1 MVQGLKIRRFSQI
14 MIISVLSLFM
24 LTACKGSDSGDA
36 ADGTDGST
44 AAGSVAANGTE
55 DNKTTE
61 KTSEIPGGTLPDWS
75 EIKAKNP
82 GAVAVIRIEGKN
94 GDEIVTSGTDGI
106 YIDSGNDSGFTD
118 PLTVIYGSKGI
129 STLGDPDVFGKHP
142 HIYIYQE
149 HQIIEYSVFAAMK
162 GDDSDVLAK
171 NNVYDYDT
179 YCQFI
184 NNVYSSRSMEADY
197 DTSLQK
203 QVTKSWQTLM
213 ISDGNGSGS
222 SFIVYATADK
232 TYTL

>member
-1 MVQGLKIRRFSQI
+1 
-14 MIISVLSLFM
+14 M
-24 LTACKGSDSGDA
+24 LTACKGSGNTGVDNTKDYKADNKNSGIDIENISDSGDTT
-36 ADGTDGST
+36 DRTDGNTTT
-44 AAGSVAANGTE
+44 AKIT
-55 DNKTTE
+55 D
-61 KTSEIPGGTLPDWS
+61 IPGGVLPDWS
-75 EIKAKNP
+75 EIKAKNSN
-82 GAVAVIRIEGKN
+82 AVAVIRIEGKN
-94 GDEIVTSGTDGI
+94 SDEIVTSGTDGI
-106 YIDSGNDSGFTD
+106 YIDSGNDTGFTD

-184 NNVYSSRSMEADY
+184 NNIYSSRSMEADY